1 MAEDIQENQHLMG
14 RLADAPVLLN
24 IEINHLEKRMLI
36 GEVAMKKFKAL
47 TFNGD
52 SIFAGPEIPW
62 QRKIIV
68 RFINQVIESSKKGDV
83 KKAKLE
89 ASSRIK
95 KSAYQRPLQG
105 HKRGASTAN
114 ARRSTRIAKKSKQ
127 Q

>member
-1 MAEDIQENQHLMG
+1 MAEDIQENQRLIG
-14 RLADAPVLLN
+14 RLADAAVLSN
-24 IEINHLEKRMLI
+24 MEINHLEKHMLI
-36 GEVAMKKFKAL
+36 GEIAMKKFKAL

-62 QRKIIV
+62 QRKRIV
-68 RFINQVIESSKKGDV
+68 RFINQVIESSKQGDV

-89 ASSRIK
+89 ASSKIE
-95 KSAYQRPLQG
+95 KSAYQRPCQG

-114 ARRSTRIAKKSKQ
+114 ARRGARIAKKSKQ